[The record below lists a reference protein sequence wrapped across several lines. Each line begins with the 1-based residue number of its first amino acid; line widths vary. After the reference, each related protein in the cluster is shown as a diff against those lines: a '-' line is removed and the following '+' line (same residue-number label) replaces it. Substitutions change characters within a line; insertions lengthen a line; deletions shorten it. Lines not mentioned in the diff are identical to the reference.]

1 MTYASCFYFS
11 PLVLLFISII
21 FCRTTDNEAHKIT
34 KRFRDV
40 NDFYNQLVQ
49 SELISNDVGLA
60 FPSKGMGFG
69 EAVDPESAYVVKRK
83 VDLQSF
89 LRRVFGQNPQLY
101 DHPRVFNY
109 FQLSRFSFEAK
120 SASRFATSAPQLSA
134 VFHETNMRGNSNL
147 V

>member
-1 MTYASCFYFS
+1 MHVAHYAKICT
-11 PLVLLFISII
+11 
-21 FCRTTDNEAHKIT
+21 CRTTDNESHKIT

-40 NDFYNQLVQ
+40 SEFYNQLVQ
-49 SELISNDVGLA
+49 NELITNAVGLE

-69 EAVDPESAYVVKRK
+69 EAVDPESAYVTKRK

-89 LRRVFGQNPQLY
+89 LRRLFGQNPQLY

-109 FQLSRFSFEAK
+109 FELSRFSFEAK
-120 SASRFATSAPQLSA
+120 SASRFATSAPTLSA
-134 VFHETNMRGNSNL
+134 VFHQTNMRGNSNL